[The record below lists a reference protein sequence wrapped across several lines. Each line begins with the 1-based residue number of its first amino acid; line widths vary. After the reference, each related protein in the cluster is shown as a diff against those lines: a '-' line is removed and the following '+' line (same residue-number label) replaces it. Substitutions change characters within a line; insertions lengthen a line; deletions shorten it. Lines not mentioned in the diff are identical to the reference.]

1 MSVILP
7 GKFWSCINETKRD
20 GMHAMDV
27 DMMEYGESDESF
39 NHLLLCFRLPS
50 QLCSHMLPRFLVII
64 NYIHY

>member
-1 MSVILP
+1 
-7 GKFWSCINETKRD
+7 
-20 GMHAMDV
+20 MHAMDV